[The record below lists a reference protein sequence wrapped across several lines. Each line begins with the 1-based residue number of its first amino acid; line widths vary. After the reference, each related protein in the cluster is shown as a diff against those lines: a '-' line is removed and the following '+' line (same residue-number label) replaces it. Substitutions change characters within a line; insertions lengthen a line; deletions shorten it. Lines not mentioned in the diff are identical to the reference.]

1 MASKLNECEAYNFIN
16 YLKIIDLSL
25 LNIFDYLDF
34 DDPDSSLVL
43 TDNKIVLNLNA
54 KSKKLLE
61 GFIINNINDALYY
74 GKTNILINTCSPYNN
89 WRNSLNNNKNKNE
102 KCILIDESIYVDEV
116 YLNQFINEIFKKLPT
131 LNAAFTQK
139 SFNNQFISTTFV
151 NISSQ
156 KNVKYLN
163 FSEIDIYDSYS
174 ILNSILSNFGN
185 ILMDELKYN
194 IIKDGNIEFR
204 HNTNCES
211 YIVDIVKNQLIN
223 QNIL

>member
-25 LNIFDYLDF
+25 LNIFDYLDIN
-34 DDPDSSLVL
+34 DQDSSLVL
-43 TDNKIVLNLNA
+43 TDDKIILNLNS

-89 WRNSLNNNKNKNE
+89 WRNSLEVKKNKKE
-102 KCILIDESIYVDEV
+102 KCILIDDSIYVDEV

-131 LNAAFTQK
+131 LNAAFTSRSYK
-139 SFNNQFISTTFV
+139 SQFISTTYI

-163 FSEIDIYDSYS
+163 FEEIDIYDSFS
-174 ILNSILSNFGN
+174 ILNSILSNFGT
-185 ILMDELKYN
+185 ILMDDSKYN
-194 IIKDGNIEFR
+194 IIKDGNVEFR
-204 HNTNCES
+204 HNTSCES
-211 YIVDIVKNQLIN
+211 YIIDIVKNQLIN